1 MRTGRSPR
9 ATGVYRRTGKM
20 VVLWLGVLTLLGACT
35 TAAGSS
41 PSKELLTDVW
51 TTVNR
56 SYVDSSFNGQDW
68 WDVRQQY
75 LAKPV
80 KTKVQLYA
88 EIQQMLKTLDDPYTR
103 FLDPRQYQALETTTT
118 GELSGVGLQISLDP
132 KSELPMVIA
141 PIEGS
146 PAFSSGIKALDA
158 ITAIDAKP
166 TKGLAIDDVAERMRG
181 RAGTR
186 VVLTIQREGRKFD
199 VPLKR
204 ATIEINP
211 VTSALRQE
219 AGRRIGYIRLSQ
231 FNANATDQM
240 NQAIQKLEK
249 QNASGYILDLRNNPG
264 GLLTAGVEIARL
276 WLEPGQTV
284 VFTVDRDGRKDEA
297 RARRA
302 PLTTQPLVVLVDEGT
317 ASASEILAGAL
328 KDNRRATLVGQ
339 KTFGKG
345 LIQTIQRLNDGSGL
359 AVSIAQYKTPSGQ
372 DIHKKGIRP
381 DVAVV
386 LPKDFKLEQLATPED
401 PQYLAAVQTLNQVVV
416 SGRQGE

>member
-1 MRTGRSPR
+1 M
-9 ATGVYRRTGKM
+9 YRRASNV
-20 VVLWLGVLTLLGACT
+20 VVLWLAVLTLLGGCS
-35 TAAGSS
+35 TATGSS
-41 PSKELLTDVW
+41 TSKELLTDVW
-51 TTVNR
+51 TAVNR

-80 KTKVQLYA
+80 KTKEQLYE

-132 KSELPMVIA
+132 KSELPTVIA

-146 PAFSSGIKALDA
+146 PAFSSGIKALDT
-158 ITAIDAKP
+158 ITAIDSKP

-181 RAGTR
+181 RVGTR
-186 VVLTIQREGRKFD
+186 VVLTIQRDGRQFD

-240 NQAIQKLEK
+240 SQAIQKLEK
-249 QNASGYILDLRNNPG
+249 QNASGFILDLRNNPG

-297 RARRA
+297 RAKRA

-345 LIQTIQRLNDGSGL
+345 LIQTIQRLDDGSGL

-381 DVAVV
+381 DVAVA
-386 LPKDFKLEQLATPED
+386 LPKDFKLERLATPED